1 MAPRTLIGCWARR
14 GRARGQHGGTGAAER
29 RVRDRQRQ
37 ETGGGE
43 GGGTGVCQ
51 WVCFYPSPLFT
62 PFSLR
67 RSRRSSGTP
76 LPTRWWRRKLTVS
89 CWQGLAGCGGSTRL
103 GSARPCSAPVHL
115 CVRSARVP
123 GGAGRDLGAEVP
135 RSRPAGH
142 SLLPL
147 SRRDGCAGTP
157 GRDIGASK
165 PAPAGLAAVPP
176 PGGSGLCCVPLEAGN
191 HGRSFSPGAVAAGQ
205 RVLYLLNMG
214 VLKEPSEG

>member
-43 GGGTGVCQ
+43 GGGTGVWQ
-51 WVCFYPSPLFT
+51 RVCFYPSPLFT

-103 GSARPCSAPVHL
+103 GSARLGPAQLRSISVSAVPEYQGEPDEISVQK
-115 CVRSARVP
+115 CREAARQVTRSFPFP
-123 GGAGRDLGAEVP
+123 GGMGVQGPQAGTLEHP
-135 RSRPAGH
+135 SRPQLA
-142 SLLPL
+142 SLL
-147 SRRDGCAGTP
+147 SRH
-157 GRDIGASK
+157 
-165 PAPAGLAAVPP
+165 PAVLGYAV
-176 PGGSGLCCVPLEAGN
+176 SL
-191 HGRSFSPGAVAAGQ
+191 
-205 RVLYLLNMG
+205 
-214 VLKEPSEG
+214 